1 MLAENNGQATAES
14 ATLQKELDRQVEL
27 TIKSEKLTKA
37 EADSVREYAQAAR
50 EKAKTKAILNKTTAE
65 ATREINKES
74 IAQEKEI

>member
-1 MLAENNGQATAES
+1 MAEKKERLDVLLVERGIIES
-14 ATLQKELDRQVEL
+14 
-27 TIKSEKLTKA
+27 
-37 EADSVREYAQAAR
+37 R